1 MKYRFIIV
9 YVFLF
14 QLLPGCLFAD
24 EYKIVVRAH
33 HGIKASIRQWQ
44 ATVDELNKKI
54 PRHHFTL
61 VPIRSLDLITLAA
74 GSGDIDFILTNPSS
88 FVEIEHLHNAKAL
101 ATLNNKRGET
111 AQARFGSVIFS
122 KMSTKNITKLDDIK
136 GKSLIAVSKNAFGGW
151 RVAWLELLENGIDP
165 FRDLKNVSYAIGKT
179 QPEVIW
185 SVVYGKADVGV
196 VRTDLLEG
204 MIERGD
210 IQRKDFRILN
220 QKKVKDFPFV
230 LSTKLYPEWAFSVMK
245 HVPADIGQQVK
256 NVLSNITEKQKAA
269 IAGRYSGWIE
279 PSDYTAVHELMQRLK
294 VGTFKHHH

>member
-1 MKYRFIIV
+1 MKYCFIII
-9 YVFLF
+9 YIFLL

-54 PRHHFTL
+54 PRHHFAL
-61 VPIRSLDLITLAA
+61 VPIRSLDLINLAA

-101 ATLNNKRGET
+101 VTLNNKRGAT
-111 AQARFGSVIFS
+111 AQTRFGSVIFS
-122 KMSTKNITKLDDIK
+122 KTSNKNITTLADIK
-136 GKSLIAVSKNAFGGW
+136 DKSLIAVSKNAFGGW
-151 RVAWLELLENGIDP
+151 RVAWLELLDNGIDP

-179 QPEVIW
+179 QAEVIW
-185 SVVYGKADVGV
+185 SIVYGKADVGV

-204 MIERGD
+204 MFERGD
-210 IQRKDFRILN
+210 IQRNDFRILN

-230 LSTKLYPEWAFSVMK
+230 LSTKLYPEWPFSVMK
-245 HVPADIGQQVK
+245 HVPADVALQVK
-256 NVLSNITEKQKAA
+256 RVLSKITQKQKAA
-269 IAGRYSGWIE
+269 IAGKYSGWVE
-279 PSDYTAVHELMQRLK
+279 PSDYSTVHELMKRLK
-294 VGTFKHHH
+294 VGTFKHHY

>member
-1 MKYRFIIV
+1 MKYLFIII
-9 YVFLF
+9 YFFLLQF
-14 QLLPGCLFAD
+14 LPGCLLAD

-88 FVEIEHLHNAKAL
+88 FVEIEHFHNAKAL
-101 ATLNNKRGET
+101 VTLNNKRGET

-122 KMSTKNITKLDDIK
+122 KMSNKDITTLADIK

-151 RVAWLELLENGIDP
+151 RVAWLELLANGIDP
-165 FRDLKNVSYAIGKT
+165 FHDLKSVSYAIGKT
-179 QPEVIW
+179 QSEVVW
-185 SVVYGKADVGV
+185 SIVYGKADVGV

-204 MIERGD
+204 MIERGN

-245 HVPADIGQQVK
+245 HVSADIAQQVK
-256 NVLSNITEKQKAA
+256 DVLSSITQKQKAA
-269 IAGRYSGWIE
+269 IAGRYTGWIE
-279 PSDYTAVHELMQRLK
+279 PSDYSEVHELMKRLK
-294 VGTFKHHH
+294 VGSFKYHE

>member
-1 MKYRFIIV
+1 M
-9 YVFLF
+9 
-14 QLLPGCLFAD
+14 PGCLFAD

-44 ATVDELNKKI
+44 ATVDELNNKI

-61 VPIRSLDLITLAA
+61 VPIRSLDLITLGA
-74 GSGDIDFILTNPSS
+74 GSGDIDFVLTNPSS
-88 FVEIEHLHNAKAL
+88 FVEIEHLYNAKAL
-101 ATLNNKRGET
+101 VTLNNKRGET

-122 KMSTKNITKLDDIK
+122 KMTNKDIKTLADIK

-165 FRDLKNVSYAIGKT
+165 FRDLKNVSYAIGRT

-204 MIERGD
+204 MIDRGD
-210 IQRKDFRILN
+210 IKRNDFRILN

-230 LSTKLYPEWAFSVMK
+230 LSTKLYPEWAFSVMQ
-245 HVPADIGQQVK
+245 HVPDNIAQQVK
-256 NVLSNITEKQKAA
+256 KVLSNITQKQKAA
-269 IAGRYSGWIE
+269 IAGKYAGWVE
-279 PSDYTAVHELMQRLK
+279 PSDYSTVHELMQRLK